1 MELTLAKIKQVHDN
15 CAAIIDKLLATLH
28 STEDQVEAQKQ
39 KANYVAQIAAKAIP
53 KRLYCL
59 ALRLTNEYYSSS
71 TNKKQFP
78 YEERFED
85 PNLQH
90 YALFS
95 DNVLAAA
102 VVVNSTHIN
111 AKVQYLTCERVV
123 TTLKV

>member
-1 MELTLAKIKQVHDN
+1 MNFILAKIKQVHEN
-15 CAAIIDKLLATLH
+15 CAVVIDKLLAMLH
-28 STEDQVEAQKQ
+28 SNEDQVQVHKQ
-39 KANYVAQIAAKAIP
+39 KANYVGQIAAKALP

-78 YEERFED
+78 YEEKFEN
-85 PNLQH
+85 PKLQH

-102 VVVNSTHIN
+102 VVVNSTLIN
-111 AKVQYLTCERVV
+111 AKVQYFTFRE
-123 TTLKV
+123 

>member
-28 STEDQVEAQKQ
+28 STEDQVQAQKQ

-59 ALRLTNEYYSSS
+59 ALCLTNEYYSSS

-78 YEERFED
+78 YEEKFED
-85 PNLQH
+85 PKLQH